1 MQLAKKDPRETGAA
15 YKPRGSATRIRAWYR
30 RQPQGCEYALL
41 VETIDGEREVCRWQ
55 ADDAGR
61 EDWGAEVMQAAQ
73 DYATEIDES
82 INGRLVAYHDGV
94 EVGQYEIRV
103 RMPSRPTEGASP
115 RGLLEMQMRHNEAVM
130 RMMMQQTSVT
140 IAALSRINDLAFQ
153 RIHKLETERAE
164 ALQLHAEAMR
174 ALAAAE
180 AIEESATADESGG
193 VLDVLDEKLEKW
205 LPALSAASAASSMS
219 ELQKL
224 EKMRE
229 VAAELARATRTSSN
243 KKGAPKGAPV
253 KKASSQK
260 RQKAEE
266 P

>member
-1 MQLAKKDPRETGAA
+1 MLARKDPKETGAA

-61 EDWGAEVMQAAQ
+61 EDWGSEVMQAAQ

-115 RGLLEMQMRHNEAVM
+115 RGMLEQQMRHNEAVM

-153 RIHKLETERAE
+153 RIHKLESERAE

-180 AIEESATADESGG
+180 ALEEQATADESGG

-205 LPALSAASAASSMS
+205 LPALSAASAAANMT

-229 VAAELARATRTSSN
+229 VASALASAASAET
-243 KKGAPKGAPV
+243 KKGAPKGAQV
-253 KKASSQK
+253 KRTSKT

-266 P
+266 S

>member
-30 RQPQGCEYALL
+30 RQPQGCEYALM
-41 VETIDGEREVCRWQ
+41 VETIDGEREVCRWM

-61 EDWGAEVMQAAQ
+61 EDWGSEVMQAAQ
-73 DYATEIDES
+73 DYAQEIDEHLS
-82 INGRLVAYHDGV
+82 GRLVAFLDGV

-103 RMPSRPTEGASP
+103 RMPTRPTEGASP
-115 RGLLEMQMRHNEAVM
+115 RGLLEMQMRHNEAIM
-130 RMMMQQTSVT
+130 RMMMSQTTAT
-140 IAALSRINDLAFQ
+140 ISALTRINDLAFA
-153 RIHKLETERAE
+153 RIHRLEAERSE
-164 ALQLHAEAMR
+164 ALSLHTEAMR

-180 AIEESATADESGG
+180 ALEEQATADESG

-219 ELQKL
+219 EIQKL

-229 VAAELARATRTSSN
+229 VAAELARATTAN
-243 KKGAPKGAPV
+243 KKGATKGAPV
-253 KKASSQK
+253 KASKVSKTSKKADES
-260 RQKAEE
+260 
-266 P
+266 

>member
-1 MQLAKKDPRETGAA
+1 MLAQRKDPKETGAA
-15 YKPRGSATRIRAWYR
+15 YKPRGSATRIRAWYK

-61 EDWGAEVMQAAQ
+61 DDWGSEVMQAAQ
-73 DYATEIDES
+73 DYATEIDEHLS
-82 INGRLVAYHDGV
+82 GRLVAYLDGV

-115 RGLLEMQMRHNEAVM
+115 RGMLEQQMRHNEAIM
-130 RMMMQQTSVT
+130 RMMMQQTTAT
-140 IAALSRINDLAFQ
+140 ISALTRINDLAFA
-153 RIHKLETERAE
+153 RIHRLEAERSE
-164 ALQLHAEAMR
+164 ALSLHTEAMR

-180 AIEESATADESGG
+180 AIEESASSDESS

-205 LPALSAASAASSMS
+205 LPALSAASAASSMT

-224 EKMRE
+224 EKLRE
-229 VAAELARATRTSSN
+229 AAAELARASGNR
-243 KKGAPKGAPV
+243 KGAPKGAPV
-253 KKASSQK
+253 KAKASKPS
-260 RQKAEE
+260 KADES
-266 P
+266 

>member
-1 MQLAKKDPRETGAA
+1 MQLTRNGKDPRETGAA

-41 VETIDGEREVCRWQ
+41 IETIDGEREVCRWQ

-61 EDWGAEVMQAAQ
+61 DDWGSDVMQAAQ
-73 DYATEIDES
+73 DYAQEIDES

-94 EVGQYEIRV
+94 EVAQYEIRV

-115 RGLLEMQMRHNEAVM
+115 RGMLEQQMRHNEAVM
-130 RMMMQQTSVT
+130 RMLMQQTSVT

-153 RIHKLETERAE
+153 RIHRLESERQE
-164 ALQLHAEAMR
+164 ALTLHAEAMR

-180 AIEESATADESGG
+180 ALEEQATADESTI
-193 VLDVLDEKLEKW
+193 LDTLDEKLERW
-205 LPALSAASAASSMS
+205 LPALSAASAASSMT

-224 EKMRE
+224 EKLRE
-229 VAAELARATRTSSN
+229 AAAELARAAET
-243 KKGAPKGAPV
+243 KKGATKGAPV
-253 KKASSQK
+253 KKASKPPKKVDES
-260 RQKAEE
+260 
-266 P
+266 

>member
-1 MQLAKKDPRETGAA
+1 MLAQRKDPKETGAA

-30 RQPQGCEYALL
+30 RQPQGCEYALV

-61 EDWGAEVMQAAQ
+61 DDWGAEVMQAAT
-73 DYATEIDES
+73 DYAQEIDEHL
-82 INGRLVAYHDGV
+82 NGRVVAYLDGV

-115 RGLLEMQMRHNEAVM
+115 RGMLEQQMRHNEAIM
-130 RMMMQQTSVT
+130 RMMMQQTTAT
-140 IAALSRINDLAFQ
+140 ISALTRINDLAFA
-153 RIHKLETERAE
+153 RIHRLEAERSE
-164 ALQLHAEAMR
+164 ALSLHTEAMR

-180 AIEESATADESGG
+180 ALEEQATADESG
-193 VLDVLDEKLEKW
+193 VLAVLDEKLEKW
-205 LPALSAASAASSMS
+205 LPALSAASAASSMT

-229 VAAELARATRTSSN
+229 VAIALASAET

-253 KKASSQK
+253 KSKASTK
-260 RQKAEE
+260 REKADES
-266 P
+266 

>member
-1 MQLAKKDPRETGAA
+1 MLARKDPKETGAA

-82 INGRLVAYHDGV
+82 INGRLVAFHDGV
-94 EVGQYEIRV
+94 EVAQYEIRV

-115 RGLLEMQMRHNEAVM
+115 RGMLEQQMRHNEAIM

-153 RIHKLETERAE
+153 RIHRLESERQE
-164 ALQLHAEAMR
+164 ALTLHAEAMR

-180 AIEESATADESGG
+180 AIEEQATADES
-193 VLDVLDEKLEKW
+193 VLDTLDEKLEKW
-205 LPALSAASAASSMS
+205 LPALSAASAAANMT
-219 ELQKL
+219 EIQKL

-229 VAAELARATRTSSN
+229 VASALASAASAET
-243 KKGAPKGAPV
+243 KKGAPKGAPIK
-253 KKASSQK
+253 KKAKTSPK
-260 RQKAEE
+260 VEE
-266 P
+266 S